1 MKIEEIRLMNET
13 RIRYLKKINKDTYR
27 NQIINKILEDEACFF
42 KMEKEDTLIL
52 LEDIGISK
60 DNIESIYND
69 LISKNRYYELEQ
81 KGNINN
87 KDKEILIKYE
97 ERNIEEVFEERRERL
112 EKDNTSNIEKNKNKI
127 KTEILETNK
136 KQNIFNKIINKVK
149 DFLKIKKD

>member
-1 MKIEEIRLMNET
+1 MKIEELRLMNET

-42 KMEKEDTLIL
+42 KMEKEDALIL

-112 EKDNTSNIEKNKNKI
+112 EKDNTSNIENNKNKI

>member
-13 RIRYLKKINKDTYR
+13 RIRYLNKINKDTYR

-112 EKDNTSNIEKNKNKI
+112 EKDNTSNIEKNKNKM

>member
-1 MKIEEIRLMNET
+1 MKIEELRLMNET
-13 RIRYLKKINKDTYR
+13 RIRYLNKINKDTYR

-42 KMEKEDTLIL
+42 KMEKEDALIL

-112 EKDNTSNIEKNKNKI
+112 EKDNTSNIENNKNKI

>member
-1 MKIEEIRLMNET
+1 MKIEELRLMNET

-112 EKDNTSNIEKNKNKI
+112 EKDNTSNIEKNKNKM

>member
-1 MKIEEIRLMNET
+1 MKIEELRLMNET

-112 EKDNTSNIEKNKNKI
+112 EKDNTSNIENNKNKI